1 MVLVGADA
9 DGIVV
14 VVMVVWLYG
23 CYHSHRCAPPRCNFM
38 RIQNEDMK
46 VNNVLNADFWH
57 LNPFKSNQSRF
68 FKLN

>member
-23 CYHSHRCAPPRCNFM
+23 CYHSHRCAPRCNFM